1 MAKRNASVLTTKKD
15 QTRQG
20 ESSDLLVVSK
30 TQSPPAVADQHNEC
44 KNIST
49 LVLQRTERLPH
60 SHHQNLSSFLSGP
73 GLLATAADE
82 EQLASSASSS
92 SNNNTAICRFYETS
106 TSQHFPHA
114 LQQFYRCW
122 SWWRSHPEKQAVLLG
137 PSHHR
142 GFRAVEREDI
152 FTELVDTL
160 LRARTIS
167 STTNHSRPLLKRQ
180 TYDSRLAADD
190 PQLIGNNRTTTQH
203 QHQLLVQ
210 SNFERGDKFA
220 MATPRHAVDLRKA
233 TLGMTKR
240 QSIEAGNDKEARD
253 WETGCPIQNDSSGSS
268 SKALPLP
275 RISILNRDA
284 STSRRSLLNAEQLA
298 ATLAQALHHG
308 SSPAA
313 SFDSNARIPIV
324 YFENKTFEEQVEFWD
339 NNDIVLSPHGAQLS
353 GIPFLPSCGSVLE
366 IFPLGLYLPFYF
378 GSLAAEA
385 AGVAYTAVYTS
396 VTGDWKAEN
405 AEHQRD
411 IGTRQQ
417 TRRRNVCPSVDVVV
431 EETFR
436 LIESWRVCC
445 QKHHP
450 RMRPS

>member
-1 MAKRNASVLTTKKD
+1 MAKRNVSVLTTKKD
-15 QTRQG
+15 QIRQG
-20 ESSDLLVVSK
+20 DISDLLVASNA
-30 TQSPPAVADQHNEC
+30 QSPLAVADQYNEC
-44 KNIST
+44 KNITT

-60 SHHQNLSSFLSGP
+60 GHYQNLSSFLSGP
-73 GLLATAADE
+73 GLLATAVDD
-82 EQLASSASSS
+82 EQLSSSASPY
-92 SNNNTAICRFYETS
+92 SNINTAICRFYETS

-122 SWWRSHPEKQAVLLG
+122 SWWRSHPDKQAVLLG
-137 PSHHR
+137 PSRHR
-142 GFRAVEREDI
+142 GFRPVQRPDF
-152 FTELVDTL
+152 FTNLVDTL
-160 LRARTIS
+160 SLASTTI
-167 STTNHSRPLLKRQ
+167 STTNHSRPLLERQ
-180 TYDSRLAADD
+180 TYHPRLAADD
-190 PQLIGNNRTTTQH
+190 PQLIGNNSTMTHH
-203 QHQLLVQ
+203 QHQMLVQ

-220 MATPRHAVDLRKA
+220 MATPRHALDLRKA
-233 TLGMTKR
+233 VLEMTRR
-240 QSIEAGNDKEARD
+240 QSVVAGNEKGARD
-253 WETGCPIQNDSSGSS
+253 WETGCPIENDSSGT
-268 SKALPLP
+268 APLLP

-298 ATLAQALHHG
+298 ATLAQAFYHG
-308 SSPAA
+308 ASSAA
-313 SFDSNARIPIV
+313 SPPPDSSARIPIV

-339 NNDIVLSPHGAQLS
+339 YNDIVLSPHGAQLS
-353 GIPFLPSCGSVLE
+353 GIPFLASCGSVLE

-445 QKHHP
+445 QHHHH
-450 RMRPS
+450 RMRP